1 MNDVRIKKRR
11 LQKTENVSTG
21 SGRRKFI
28 KTLVL
33 GSGAL
38 VVGGM
43 LTKSENILSLTKSAG
58 DKLSNFRLIERG
70 NEMVLHDKNGDE
82 ILVVEKNA

>member
-11 LQKTENVSTG
+11 AQKTENVSTG
-21 SGRRKFI
+21 NGRRKFI

-38 VVGGM
+38 VVGGV

-58 DKLSNFRLIERG
+58 QKLSNFRLIERG
-70 NEMVLHDKNGDE
+70 NEMALHDRTGAE
-82 ILVVEKNA
+82 ILVIEKNA

>member
-1 MNDVRIKKRR
+1 MIDVRIKK
-11 LQKTENVSTG
+11 VSKKANTP
-21 SGRRKFI
+21 SVKDARRKFI
-28 KTLVL
+28 KTLAY

-43 LTKSENILSLTKSAG
+43 VAKSENILSLTKSAG
-58 DKLSNFRLIERG
+58 KQLSNFRLIERA
-70 NEMVLHDKNGDE
+70 NEVALHDRNGDE